1 MFILSMVAFAM
12 CGLVLAKG
20 VLFCAHGNQFREDD
34 RAEVG
39 MIMAGSFVFVIVHL
53 SLWVLEPWKVT
64 NNSLSSSGV
73 MAFCVYTSGYFYH
86 RLRSLMDGRDR
97 RNRPRGKDRRQAE
110 RRAYEAHP

>member
-1 MFILSMVAFAM
+1 MFILSMVAFVM
-12 CGLVLAKG
+12 CALVLTKG
-20 VLFCAHGNQFREDD
+20 IWFCAHGNQFREDD

-39 MIMAGSFVFVIVHL
+39 IILAGCVTFIVVHL

-86 RLRSLMDGRDR
+86 RLRCMMDGRER
-97 RNRPRGKDRRQAE
+97 RRGE